1 MTHWHMITI
10 AYWLTFGV
18 LALEVV
24 LLCSRRRAALQQAR
38 AWLDADVSSIPA
50 RAGSGAPS

>member
-1 MTHWHMITI
+1 MNHWQMIAI
-10 AYWLTFGV
+10 AYGLTFGA

-50 RAGSGAPS
+50 RPGSGAPS

>member
-1 MTHWHMITI
+1 MNHWQMIAI
-10 AYWLTFGV
+10 AYGLTFGV

-24 LLCSRRRAALQQAR
+24 LLRSRRRAALQQAR

-50 RAGSGAPS
+50 HAGAGAPS

>member
-1 MTHWHMITI
+1 MNHWQMIAI
-10 AYWLTFGV
+10 AYGLTFGV

-38 AWLDADVSSIPA
+38 AWVDADVSSVPA
-50 RAGSGAPS
+50 RAAAGAPS